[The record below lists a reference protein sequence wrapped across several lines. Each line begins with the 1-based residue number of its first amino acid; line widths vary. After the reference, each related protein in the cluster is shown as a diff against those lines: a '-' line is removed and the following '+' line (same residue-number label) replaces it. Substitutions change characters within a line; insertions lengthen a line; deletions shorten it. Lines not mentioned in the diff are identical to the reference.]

1 VIRRAFALLV
11 VACGLTLPMG
21 GRADDPKKDKEKEKD
36 APVRVTVVVILA
48 TTENN
53 VVDKKLT
60 DLAAEVQ
67 KRSPELV
74 GFKLSETLQK
84 SVPVGDSHTF
94 DLLEKQTLQV
104 TIDKPK
110 DKTGRVGLTV
120 TPPGGEAVSYTCACD
135 KFFPLVTT
143 YKTKEGKKLIV
154 AIGAKPCTGVGP

>member
-1 VIRRAFALLV
+1 MIRRAFALLA

-21 GRADDPKKDKEKEKD
+21 GRADDPKKHNEKD

-74 GFKLSETLQK
+74 GFKLHETVQQ
-84 SVPVGDSHTF
+84 SVAVGDSHTF

-110 DKTGRVGLTV
+110 DRTGRVGLTV
-120 TPPGGEAVSYTCACD
+120 TPPGGEAVSYTCACG

-143 YKTKEGKKLIV
+143 YKTKEGKKLILAV
-154 AIGAKPCTGVGP
+154 GAKPCTGLGP